1 MQKCIRTRLRAARVD
16 EVRSV
21 YDLAIIILDQCSRVF
36 FDRTQPIDLQP
47 QVMDSF
53 ANAIGKVVSGPSSK

>member
-1 MQKCIRTRLRAARVD
+1 
-16 EVRSV
+16 V

-36 FDRTQPIDLQP
+36 FDRTQPTDLQP

-53 ANAIGKVVSGPSSK
+53 ANAIGKVVSDPMVQNELRKMLN

>member
-1 MQKCIRTRLRAARVD
+1 M
-16 EVRSV
+16 

-36 FDRTQPIDLQP
+36 FDRTQPTDLQP

-53 ANAIGKVVSGPSSK
+53 ANAIGRVVSDLMVQNGLKNILNQIDP